1 MADPPTDC
9 QGVDAA
15 GNQGRNVTMPQT
27 VERYARQLVSQ
38 YEFAPIKLDGFSRF
52 SSATIP
58 VIPGEA
64 ENWTQCQMDVS
75 ETIRL
80 CSNETPESASAQS
93 AINSAPPLVY
103 LR

>member
-1 MADPPTDC
+1 MADRPTDC

-27 VERYARQLVSQ
+27 VERYACQLVSQ
-38 YEFAPIKLDGFSRF
+38 YEFAPIKLDGFF
-52 SSATIP
+52 QIWLGNDP

-80 CSNETPESASAQS
+80 YSNETPEKRECS
-93 AINSAPPLVY
+93 VGH
-103 LR
+103 

>member
-38 YEFAPIKLDGFSRF
+38 YEFAPIKLDGFSQ
-52 SSATIP
+52 I
-58 VIPGEA
+58 
-64 ENWTQCQMDVS
+64 
-75 ETIRL
+75 
-80 CSNETPESASAQS
+80 
-93 AINSAPPLVY
+93 
-103 LR
+103 